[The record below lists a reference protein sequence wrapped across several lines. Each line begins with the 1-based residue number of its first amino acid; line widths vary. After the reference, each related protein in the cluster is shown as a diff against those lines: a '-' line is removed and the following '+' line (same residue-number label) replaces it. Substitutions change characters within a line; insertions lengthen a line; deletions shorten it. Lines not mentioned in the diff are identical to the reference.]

1 VDERDEEP
9 LMSGNESKV
18 TGKSTGSRRMT
29 WIDSYRSKRRTAE
42 DAVKDILSGDCVYI
56 HQGCAEPEQLVKAMV
71 GRAGELQDVKVI
83 HLLTQG
89 YADYVLPEMA
99 GKFRHVA
106 FFAGANVRSAI
117 NEGRAGFV
125 PVFIGEIER
134 LFSSGALPIDVA
146 LIHVSPPDEH
156 GFCSFGVG
164 VDTTKTAT
172 EHARIVIAQVNPK
185 MPRTLGD
192 CFIHVN
198 KIHYVVEVEDDILEH
213 PMGEVSE
220 VAMRIG
226 QNISRLI
233 EDGSTLQ
240 LGFGE
245 IPDAILNFLSD
256 KKDLGIHSEM
266 VSDGVIDLIE
276 KGIVT
281 NEKKTLHP
289 GKIIAGFVMGTRRLY
304 DYIDNNPVFEF
315 HPSQYVNDPFV
326 ISRNDKQIAIN
337 LAIEVD
343 FTGQVCAD
351 SIGFDIYGGIGGQVD
366 FVRGAARS
374 RGGKPIIALPST
386 ARNETISRIV
396 PHLKLGAGVVTTRGD
411 VHYIVTE
418 YGAAYLHGKTIRER
432 CRALIKIAHPKFREE
447 LESHARK
454 RNLLK

>member
-1 VDERDEEP
+1 MPIIEP
-9 LMSGNESKV
+9 GM
-18 TGKSTGSRRMT
+18 TGKRIGSRPAT
-29 WIDSYRSKRRTAE
+29 WMDSYRSKRRTAE
-42 DAVKDILSGDCVYI
+42 EAVKDILSGDCVYI
-56 HQGCAEPEQLVKAMV
+56 HQGCAEPERLVRAMV
-71 GRAGELQDVKVI
+71 GRAHELRDVKVI

-89 YADYVLPEMA
+89 YADYVLPEMT

-106 FFAGANVRSAI
+106 FFAGSNVRDAI
-117 NEGRAGFV
+117 NEGRADFV
-125 PVFIGEIER
+125 PVFLGEIEQ

-164 VDTTKTAT
+164 VDTTKTAA
-172 EHARIVIAQVNPK
+172 EYARIVIAQINPK

-192 CFIHVN
+192 SFIHLN
-198 KIHYVVEVEDDILEH
+198 KIHYVVETEDDLLEH

-226 QNISRLI
+226 QNIGRLI

-245 IPDAILNFLSD
+245 IPDAILDYLVE
-256 KKDLGIHSEM
+256 KKNLGIHSEM

-315 HPSQYVNDPFV
+315 HPSQYVNDPFI
-326 ISRNDKQIAIN
+326 ISKNDKQIAIN
-337 LAIEVD
+337 SALEVD
-343 FTGQVCAD
+343 LTGQVCAD
-351 SIGFDIYGGIGGQVD
+351 SIGFNIYGGIGGQVD
-366 FVRGAARS
+366 FIRGAARS
-374 RGGKPIIALPST
+374 KGGKPIIALPST
-386 ARNETISRIV
+386 ARNGTVSRVV

-411 VHYIVTE
+411 VHYLVTE
-418 YGAAYLHGKTIRER
+418 YGVASLHGKSIRER
-432 CRALIKIAHPKFREE
+432 CLSLIKIAHPKFRED
-447 LESHARK
+447 LEVHARQRK
-454 RNLLK
+454 LI